1 MKRFLMFLLYLG
13 GASLFL
19 IVLLAMGLAN
29 LNKLMTPGGK
39 EFPVIPDKTY
49 EEIK

>member
-1 MKRFLMFLLYLG
+1 MFLLYLG

-19 IVLLAMGLAN
+19 LILLATGLAN
-29 LNKLMTPGGK
+29 LNKLMTPGVK
-39 EFPVIPDKTY
+39 EFPKIPDKTY

>member
-1 MKRFLMFLLYLG
+1 MFLLYLG

-19 IVLLAMGLAN
+19 LVLLAMGLAN
-29 LNKLMTPGGK
+29 LNKLMTPRVN
-39 EFPVIPDKTY
+39 EFPKIPDKTY